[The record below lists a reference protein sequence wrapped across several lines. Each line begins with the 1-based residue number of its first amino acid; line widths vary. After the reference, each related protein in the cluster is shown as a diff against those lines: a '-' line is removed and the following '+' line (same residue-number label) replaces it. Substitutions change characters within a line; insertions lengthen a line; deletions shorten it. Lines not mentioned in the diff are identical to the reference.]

1 MASSFGQAKI
11 LFEHVL
17 AFLRPVI
24 ERDGEGKRGRWRIQD
39 SANLATI
46 TDRQSGARVRCLG
59 SDPRRAHGLAPNFAI
74 LDEPSQWEPTKS
86 EKMRAALETGLGKI
100 KGSRLIALGTR
111 PASPDHW
118 FEKMLQGGADYSQIH
133 AARSETETTKADP
146 VFWRRTWNR
155 ANPSLLYMP
164 ELLKQIKRE
173 ADKARYDPSQL
184 ASFRAL
190 RLNLGTA
197 ETEVSVLIDADLWQ
211 EIEAEKGM
219 LPPTIWGVDLGTSA
233 AQSAIACYSTRT
245 GALDVV
251 SAFPET
257 PSLAER
263 GLADGVGNL
272 YQRSFQRGELILA
285 GKRAVDVEILLR
297 EALNRFG
304 RPALVLS
311 DRWRESE
318 LRDAL
323 DKACIPVGALELRG
337 MGWKD
342 GGQDVRQ
349 FRRACAEG
357 IVTPK
362 ESLLL
367 RSAISEARTLT
378 DPAGNSKL
386 CKQAEG
392 GRRARARDDAAA
404 AGILAVAA
412 GWRQKEQ
419 EPIVPWRSAGLA
431 G

>member
-1 MASSFGQAKI
+1 
-11 LFEHVL
+11 
-17 AFLRPVI
+17 
-24 ERDGEGKRGRWRIQD
+24 
-39 SANLATI
+39 
-46 TDRQSGARVRCLG
+46 
-59 SDPRRAHGLAPNFAI
+59 
-74 LDEPSQWEPTKS
+74 
-86 EKMRAALETGLGKI
+86 MRAALETGLGKI

-146 VFWRRTWNR
+146 VFWRRTWER
-155 ANPSLLYMP
+155 ANPSLPYMP

-219 LPPTIWGVDLGTSA
+219 LPPTIWGVDLGTSS
-233 AQSAIACYSTRT
+233 AQSAVACYSTRT
-245 GALDVV
+245 GALEVV
-251 SAFPET
+251 AAFPET

-272 YQRSFQRGELILA
+272 YQRCFQRGELILC
-285 GKRAVDVEILLR
+285 GRRAVDISVLLR
-297 EALNRFG
+297 EALDRWG
-304 RPALVLS
+304 KPGLVIS
-311 DRWRESE
+311 DRWREAE

-323 DKACIPVGALELRG
+323 STACIPPSAMEVRG
-337 MGWKD
+337 MGFKD
-342 GGQDVRQ
+342 GGEDVRQ

-362 ESLLL
+362 GSLLL
-367 RSAISEARTLT
+367 RAAIGEARTLT

-386 CKQAEG
+386 SKNSQG
-392 GRRARARDDAAA
+392 GRRTRARDDAAA

-412 GWRQKEQ
+412 GWRQKEAA
-419 EPIVPWRSAGLA
+419 PIVPWRSAGLA